1 MIFRNENAQLFSHKR
16 DILGGIVMNAFF
28 TALHN
33 LFSSP
38 AVAGIISTCDAG
50 NHISSIVRTMKL
62 KMEDNSIEAK
72 ILHALDKALEKT
84 CDKLG
89 WEYDTM
95 VVHELENLVHTTPL
109 SIEELSSLLMQYVGP
124 SFTPEVVNTWI
135 DCFDEIVATDQVLTN
150 FFNTK
155 ILRSL
160 NNDTQIHVV
169 SDTIVDEKQFEDI
182 MLFCPSNKLVF
193 ENLREAISNG
203 RRIMPF
209 VGAGISAFAYKTWK
223 NMLWEFSDNLNP
235 VNKEIVLS
243 HIQNNNL
250 LDAAQIICD
259 SLGKTLFF
267 TTLRR
272 LYSEEK
278 IDDDELKKNA
288 AYYIPRICDGNCI
301 TTNYDRVLEHSF
313 TLNSFPYDIAGVND
327 TLKLATY
334 FRNQNSKGLIFKIHG
349 DILSNNENILL
360 SRQSYQTHYSKGSE
374 LRKQLERWIAG
385 RTFLFIGTSLFNDE
399 PLQVL
404 TDMLEEGIFN
414 YAIYPCSH
422 NNMGALQK
430 RFDDLGIIPIF
441 YDEKDHSSLT
451 IILQKLLD

>member
-1 MIFRNENAQLFSHKR
+1 
-16 DILGGIVMNAFF
+16 MNAFF
-28 TALHN
+28 TALYN
-33 LFSSP
+33 LFSTP
-38 AVAGIISTCDAG
+38 AVAGIISACDAG
-50 NHISSIVRTMKL
+50 NHISSIVKAMTMK
-62 KMEDNSIEAK
+62 MADNSIEAK
-72 ILHALDKALEKT
+72 IVNALDKALEET

-135 DCFDEIVATDQVLTN
+135 DCFDEIVATDQVLIN
-150 FFNTK
+150 YFNTK
-155 ILRSL
+155 TLRSL
-160 NNDTQIHVV
+160 NNDTHIHVV
-169 SDTIVDEKQFEDI
+169 ADKIVDEKQFEEI

-193 ENLREAISNG
+193 ENLHEAISNG
-203 RRIMPF
+203 KRIMPF

-223 NMLWEFSDNLNP
+223 NILLEFSNSLNS
-235 VNKEIVLS
+235 VNKQIVLNQ
-243 HIQNNNL
+243 IQDNNL
-250 LDAAQIICD
+250 LDAAQVICD

-278 IDDDELKKNA
+278 IDDNELKKNA

-313 TLNSFPYDIAGVND
+313 ILNSFPYDTAGVND

-334 FRNQNSKGLIFKIHG
+334 YRDRNNKGLIFKIHG
-349 DILSNNENILL
+349 DILSNTENILL
-360 SRQSYQTHYSKGSE
+360 SRQSYEAHYSKGSE

-399 PLQVL
+399 PIQVL
-404 TDMLEEGIFN
+404 TNMLEEGFIN

-422 NNMGALQK
+422 NNMGALQE
-430 RFDDLGIIPIF
+430 RFDALGIIPIF

-451 IILQKLLD
+451 IILKKLLD